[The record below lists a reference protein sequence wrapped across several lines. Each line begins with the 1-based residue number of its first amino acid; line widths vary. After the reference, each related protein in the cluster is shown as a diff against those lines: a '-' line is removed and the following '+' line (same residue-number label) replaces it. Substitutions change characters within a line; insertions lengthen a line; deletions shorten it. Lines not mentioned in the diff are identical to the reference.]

1 MLSIKL
7 ARHGKKHQPMFRI
20 VVIDHRKP
28 TTGAFL
34 EIIGHYNPATEP
46 SSFTLNGPRY
56 EHWVKLGAQP
66 SGTVKKL
73 AKLAPAVAKAEAEAK
88 AAGAPAPSK
97 KKAAPVKKKAPA
109 PAAEK
114 TAE

>member
-28 TTGAFL
+28 TTGSFL

-46 SSFTLNGPRY
+46 SSFVLNGPRY

-73 AKLAPAVAKAEAEAK
+73 AKLAPAIAK
-88 AAGAPAPSK
+88 AAAAASADGSVAPAPAK
-97 KKAAPVKKKAPA
+97 KKAAPKKPAAKKA
-109 PAAEK
+109 E
-114 TAE
+114 